1 MNIWLRTAQDWLLPR
16 ICLLCLDPT
25 RGFELCGGCRHA
37 LPRII
42 NACKGCGIPLTSGTR
57 CGRCL
62 KRPPP
67 FDSVA
72 IPYVYAPPLS
82 QLVVALK
89 FHRQLTAAAP
99 LGVLLA
105 NHIVMTE
112 ALLPEGI
119 VPVPLHPARQRA
131 RGFNQAMEIARPLSA
146 RLGVALA
153 PGLVSRFKPTT
164 PQTALRSPADRRRN
178 VRGVFTVNT
187 KRMGALRHVAIV
199 EDVVTTGATPVELA
213 RALRRAGAER
223 VDLWSVSRA
232 PES

>member
-1 MNIWLRTAQDWLLPR
+1 VNIWLRTIHDWLLPR
-16 ICLLCLDPT
+16 VCQLCLDPT
-25 RGFELCGGCRHA
+25 RDFDLCGGCRQA
-37 LPRII
+37 LPRISK
-42 NACKGCGIPLTSGTR
+42 ACKGCGIPLTGGAR

-67 FDSVA
+67 FDCVA

-82 QLVVALK
+82 QLIVALK

-105 NHIVMTE
+105 NHLMLTE
-112 ALLPEGI
+112 APLPERI

-153 PGLVSRFKPTT
+153 PRLVCRFKPTA
-164 PQTALRSPADRRRN
+164 PQTTLLSPAERRHN
-178 VRGVFTVNT
+178 VRGVFTVNA

-199 EDVVTTGATPVELA
+199 DDVVTTGATSVELA
-213 RALRRAGAER
+213 RALRRAGAEQ

-232 PES
+232 LES